1 MTTQIDWGD
10 GSGDKITLTY
20 TAASG
25 DQTILVSSAANAG
38 ASSRTK
44 NITFTV
50 TAGQTTI
57 TRTLTVVQEAAT
69 SDIII
74 ITRND
79 VYPTYNDV
87 AVGYI
92 PNQ

>member
-25 DQTILVSSAANAG
+25 DQTILVSSAAYAG
-38 ASSRTK
+38 AYRSK
-44 NITFTV
+44 DITFTV
-50 TAGQTTI
+50 TAGGTTI
-57 TRTLTVVQEAAT
+57 SRVLTVVQS
-69 SDIII
+69 SDDVLTI

-79 VYPTYNDV
+79 TVSTDNSV
-87 AVGYI
+87 AVGYR
-92 PNQ
+92 

>member
-1 MTTQIDWGD
+1 MTTQVDWGD

-20 TAASG
+20 EASEG
-25 DQTILVSSAANAG
+25 EQTIMVSSDANAG

-44 NITFTV
+44 NITFSA

-57 TRTLTVVQEAAT
+57 TRILVVTQLAAT
-69 SDIII
+69 GDLII

-79 VYPTYNDV
+79 VYPTYNDT
-87 AVGYI
+87 AVGY
-92 PNQ
+92 PV

>member
-1 MTTQIDWGD
+1 MTTQVDWDD
-10 GSGDKITLTY
+10 GSGDKIYLTY
-20 TAASG
+20 NASQG
-25 DQTILVSSAANAG
+25 DQTILVSSDANAG
-38 ASSRTK
+38 SSSRQK
-44 NITFTV
+44 IINFTV

-57 TRTLTVVQEAAT
+57 TRPLTVIQEAGA

-87 AVGYI
+87 AVGY
-92 PNQ
+92 PV

>member
-1 MTTQIDWGD
+1 MTTQVDWGD

-20 TAASG
+20 AASEG
-25 DQTILVSSAANAG
+25 EQTIMVSSDANTG
-38 ASSRTK
+38 SSSRQK
-44 NITFTV
+44 IINFTV

-57 TRTLTVVQEAAT
+57 TRPLTVVQKAGAN
-69 SDIII
+69 DIII

-87 AVGYI
+87 AVGY
-92 PNQ
+92 PV